1 MGIEP
6 QISKKAKLDISVR
19 PLQEGDLPAADRL
32 MRLAFG
38 TFLGLPDPTTFMGD
52 TDYVRTR
59 WRATPDAAFAA
70 EVSGELVGSNFATNW
85 GSLGFFGP
93 LTVRPDL
100 WDKGVGRRL
109 IEPVMDCFA
118 RWGTKQACLF
128 TFAQS
133 QKHVSLYQK
142 FGFWPR
148 FLTAIMSEPVGH
160 TERGSEWTSFSA
172 VPEGEREGVL
182 LACRQMTDVIYEGL
196 DLTAEVRAVAA
207 QGLGDTVLLW
217 GEGGLTGMA
226 VCHCGPGTE
235 AGGANCYIKFGAV
248 CPNATAEEDFDRL
261 LNACKEMAARK
272 GLSRLVAGVN
282 TARHKAYRR
291 MLGRGFRTD
300 LQGVAMQRPNEPGY
314 NRPGIYLT
322 DDWR

>member
-1 MGIEP
+1 
-6 QISKKAKLDISVR
+6 
-19 PLQEGDLPAADRL
+19 
-32 MRLAFG
+32 
-38 TFLGLPDPTTFMGD
+38 
-52 TDYVRTR
+52 
-59 WRATPDAAFAA
+59 
-70 EVSGELVGSNFATNW
+70 
-85 GSLGFFGP
+85 
-93 LTVRPDL
+93 
-100 WDKGVGRRL
+100 
-109 IEPVMDCFA
+109 
-118 RWGTKQACLF
+118 
-128 TFAQS
+128 
-133 QKHVSLYQK
+133 
-142 FGFWPR
+142 
-148 FLTAIMSEPVGH
+148 
-160 TERGSEWTSFSA
+160 
-172 VPEGEREGVL
+172 
-182 LACRQMTDVIYEGL
+182 MTDVIYEGL

-235 AGGANCYIKFGAV
+235 AGGAICYIKFGAAR
-248 CPNATAEEDFDRL
+248 PSPTAEQDFDRL
-261 LNACKEMAARK
+261 LDACKEMAARR